1 MILKSKKIEL
11 ASLREEDIAMIA
23 QWRNQPHVRQN
34 LIDQSIISL
43 EQQKKWFSSIDK
55 TKEIYWIIVCDGTPI
70 GLAFCKD
77 INLEEYSFESNI
89 FIGEELALGSTIPV
103 EAALLISALFFN
115 LLGFQKAYSKVMK
128 NNFAAEIL
136 DRRLGYQ
143 KIEALGEY
151 TRYVS
156 TKQTFDIQA
165 ARLLQYFFSSS
176 PLVTLMFDK
185 EDWDYPFLRNII
197 KEESLLP
204 LSNQHDIM

>member
-70 GLAFCKD
+70 GLAYCKG
-77 INLEEYSFESNI
+77 INLEELSFESNI

-103 EAALLISALFFN
+103 EAALLISTIFFN

-128 NNFAAEIL
+128 NNFAAESL

-143 KIEALGEY
+143 KIEVFGDY
-151 TRYVS
+151 TLYVS
-156 TKQTFDIQA
+156 SKQSFNKNV
-165 ARLLQYFFSSS
+165 ARLLQHFFCTS
-176 PLVTLMFDK
+176 PLVTLSFDK
-185 EDWDYPFLRNII
+185 EDWAYPFFRIVM
-197 KEESLLP
+197 KEKSLLP
-204 LSNQHDIM
+204 LSTQYYII